1 MPQEQAGLDAVL
13 HIIGI
18 KQIAERIR
26 GNQQI
31 AVLFLAVHP
40 VELVQDLPQ
49 LILAQLAHAM
59 QTLEL
64 RKITRQIFF
73 GRYTSHIF
81 IAGAASDLLH
91 IIGRLPVGA

>member
-1 MPQEQAGLDAVL
+1 MREVSIFQILCQQEQAGLDAVL

-40 VELVQDLPQ
+40 VELV
-49 LILAQLAHAM
+49 
-59 QTLEL
+59 
-64 RKITRQIFF
+64 
-73 GRYTSHIF
+73 
-81 IAGAASDLLH
+81 
-91 IIGRLPVGA
+91 